1 MSCRSFPSFLFSFFC
16 VTLYREQHQTEMSAI
31 EDKVKWLELELEKTK
46 RSSNENTVQFQSKV
60 GSLKILFLGRHFS
73 HFNDM
78 KKRIYKLLCLLDH
91 HSEGFNP
98 ALYFVLTLTFP
109 ELLKVILVFF
119 V

>member
-1 MSCRSFPSFLFSFFC
+1 MGNTLCLVILSFFHSCFHFCC

-60 GSLKILFLGRHFS
+60 GSLFLGPYFS

-78 KKRIYKLLCLLDH
+78 KTVNWRICKLLCLLDD
-91 HSEGFNP
+91 HSEGFDS
-98 ALYFVLTLTFP
+98 A
-109 ELLKVILVFF
+109 
-119 V
+119 